1 MLHDQNDHD
10 QGKIDKATFK
20 IEASFIKKAKRINI
34 L

>member
-10 QGKIDKATFK
+10 QGKIDKATFN
-20 IEASFIKKAKRINI
+20 IKEFFLKKPKSMNN